1 MRLLIAEDEPD
12 LAEVLC
18 AFFEKNRFSVDTVND
33 GFSAYEYASSG
44 EYDAIVLDVMMPK
57 MNGVDVLRRLREK
70 GVKTPVMMLTAKT
83 QKDDRIT
90 GFNAGADDYLPK
102 PFEPDELICRVR
114 AMLRRGGGYTPDIL
128 TFGSV
133 SLDTSSGMMTGS
145 GGSVRLSGREFQLME
160 MFMRSPGVVFS
171 ADRIMEKI
179 WGWDSDAEINVVWVH
194 ISNLRKKLRSIGS
207 DVSVHASRGLGY
219 MLEKQ

>member
-1 MRLLIAEDEPD
+1 MKPVSYMAI
-12 LAEVLC
+12 VLC
-18 AFFEKNRFSVDTVND
+18 VMLFLTGCNSGAVDDGVEALEIASSQSVDL
-33 GFSAYEYASSG
+33 
-44 EYDAIVLDVMMPK
+44 IILDVMMPG
-57 MNGVDVLRRLREK
+57 MDGLAVLREARAQ
-70 GVKTPVMMLTAKT
+70 GITTPALFLTAKAEIE
-83 QKDDRIT
+83 DRVT
-90 GFNAGADDYLPK
+90 GLDAGADDYLPK

>member
-1 MRLLIAEDEPD
+1 M
-12 LAEVLC
+12 
-18 AFFEKNRFSVDTVND
+18 ND

-57 MNGVDVLRRLREK
+57 MNGVDVLRRLREE
-70 GVKTPVMMLTAKT
+70 GIKTPVMMLTAKA

-114 AMLRRGGGYTPDIL
+114 AMLRRGGGYMPDVL
-128 TFGSV
+128 SFGSV

-160 MFMRSPGVVFS
+160 IFMRSPGVVFS

>member
-1 MRLLIAEDEPD
+1 
-12 LAEVLC
+12 
-18 AFFEKNRFSVDTVND
+18 
-33 GFSAYEYASSG
+33 
-44 EYDAIVLDVMMPK
+44 
-57 MNGVDVLRRLREK
+57 
-70 GVKTPVMMLTAKT
+70 
-83 QKDDRIT
+83 
-90 GFNAGADDYLPK
+90 
-102 PFEPDELICRVR
+102 
-114 AMLRRGGGYTPDIL
+114 MLRRGGGYTPDIL
-128 TFGSV
+128 TFGDV